1 MTSVAGAKGW
11 LAFNSNLRFLG
22 RSELKKKLKI
32 FYLVVLQIKR
42 GKIVA
47 ESFTENI
54 GFDERIAIS
63 GKFYKSFIL
72 FWDFE
77 DLHLIEPILILSSPL
92 EIICFEFHPK
102 DPNIVV
108 GNTKICFY
116 SLITNFIQNNQNSY
130 TFIMNIN
137 IIIFNS
143 NAFLFSWSY

>member
-1 MTSVAGAKGW
+1 M
-11 LAFNSNLRFLG
+11 
-22 RSELKKKLKI
+22 
-32 FYLVVLQIKR
+32 
-42 GKIVA
+42 
-47 ESFTENI
+47 ENI

-108 GNTKICFY
+108 GNA
-116 SLITNFIQNNQNSY
+116 
-130 TFIMNIN
+130 
-137 IIIFNS
+137 IIFFFFFFNIS
-143 NAFLFSWSY
+143 Q